1 VRVFALALAYLLLTS
16 YFLLSILLADHA
28 LLGEVLCCSVYALL
42 GAVNSGS
49 GLAAA
54 ARRGSTIDWLVY
66 RNVRRSIQIRSSSA
80 QTRELYTWA
89 DDRSIAYPITS
100 WRWRA
105 IHKSGYAKVGAL
117 ALRAS

>member
-1 VRVFALALAYLLLTS
+1 MRVFALALAYLLLTS

-66 RNVRRSIQIRSSSA
+66 RNVRRSIQIRSTSA

-89 DDRSIAYPITS
+89 DDTINSIPDY
-100 WRWRA
+100 
-105 IHKSGYAKVGAL
+105 KLAL
-117 ALRAS
+117 ARHPQIGLRKS